1 VLLRRTL
8 LLLLL
13 LVSFVVPAVSLAGNP
28 ADPDPNR
35 FAKEIE
41 AFRDLDSKNS
51 VPAEPVLFVGSS
63 SIRIWRTHDS
73 FPALAVINRGFGG
86 SHISD
91 VIYFADRVLLP
102 YKPSVV
108 VFYAGDND
116 IAAGK
121 SAQRVADDYR
131 RFADLVH
138 QRLPAA
144 KIIFLAIKP
153 STQRWSFW
161 PEMKRANEL
170 IRAFSQRD
178 KRRFFADVATPLL
191 RSDGTPDDSL
201 FLDDKLHLNPEGYEV
216 WTRALSPLLRKVL
229 ESRDGTSS

>member
-1 VLLRRTL
+1 MFLRRTL
-8 LLLLL
+8 LLLISL
-13 LVSFVVPAVSLAGNP
+13 VVPSVSLAGNP
-28 ADPDPNR
+28 AADPDPNR

-51 VPAEPVLFVGSS
+51 VPTDPVLFLGSS

-73 FPALAVINRGFGG
+73 FPALSVINRGFGG

-102 YKPSVV
+102 YKPRAI

-121 SAQRVADDYR
+121 SAGRVLDDYR
-131 RFADLVH
+131 RFVEIVH
-138 QRLPAA
+138 RRLPAT

-153 STQRWSFW
+153 STQRWSSW
-161 PEMKRANEL
+161 TETKRANEL
-170 IRAFSQRD
+170 IRAFSQED
-178 KRRFFADVATPLL
+178 KRRFFDDVATPLL
-191 RSDGTPDDSL
+191 RPDGTPDDSL
-201 FLDDKLHLNPEGYEV
+201 FLDDKLHLNSKGYEV
-216 WTRALSPLLRKVL
+216 WTRVLSPLLQKVL
-229 ESRDGTSS
+229 ESRGGPSP

>member
-1 VLLRRTL
+1 VFLRRTL
-8 LLLLL
+8 LLL
-13 LVSFVVPAVSLAGNP
+13 VSFAVPAVSLAGSPP

-35 FAKEIE
+35 FAKEID

-51 VPAEPVLFVGSS
+51 VPADPVLFLGSS
-63 SIRIWRTHDS
+63 SIRMWRTHDS
-73 FPALAVINRGFGG
+73 FPALPVINRGFGG
-86 SHISD
+86 SHICD

-102 YKPSVV
+102 YKPRVI

-121 SAQRVADDYR
+121 SAGRVFDDTR
-131 RFADLVH
+131 HFADLVH

-170 IRAFSQRD
+170 IRAFSQKD
-178 KRRFFADVATPLL
+178 KRRFFADVATPVL
-191 RSDGTPDDSL
+191 RPDGTPDDSL
-201 FLDDKLHLNPEGYEV
+201 FLDDKLHLNSKGYEV

-229 ESRDGTSS
+229 ESRDGMSP

>member
-1 VLLRRTL
+1 
-8 LLLLL
+8 
-13 LVSFVVPAVSLAGNP
+13 VSLAGNP
-28 ADPDPNR
+28 AADPDPNR

-41 AFRDLDSKNS
+41 AFGDLDSKNS
-51 VPAEPVLFVGSS
+51 VPADPVLFLGSS
-63 SIRIWRTHDS
+63 SIRLWRTHDS
-73 FPALAVINRGFGG
+73 FPVLPVINRGFGG

-102 YKPSVV
+102 YKPRVI

-121 SAQRVADDYR
+121 SAGRVLDDTR

-138 QRLPAA
+138 QRLPAT

-153 STQRWSFW
+153 STQRWSLW

-170 IRAFSQRD
+170 IRAFSQKD
-178 KRRFFADVATPLL
+178 QRRFFADVATPLL
-191 RSDGTPDDSL
+191 RPDGTPDDSL
-201 FLDDKLHLNPEGYEV
+201 FLDDKLHLNSKGYEV
-216 WTRALSPLLRKVL
+216 WTRALGPLLQKVL
-229 ESRDGTSS
+229 ESRDGASP

>member
-1 VLLRRTL
+1 MFLRRTL
-8 LLLLL
+8 LLL
-13 LVSFVVPAVSLAGNP
+13 VSFAVPAVSLAGSPP

-35 FAKEIE
+35 FAKEID

-51 VPAEPVLFVGSS
+51 VPADPVLFLGSS
-63 SIRIWRTHDS
+63 SIRMWRTHDS
-73 FPALAVINRGFGG
+73 FPALPVINRGFGG
-86 SHISD
+86 SHICD

-102 YKPSVV
+102 YKPRVI

-121 SAQRVADDYR
+121 SAGRVFDDTR
-131 RFADLVH
+131 HFADLVH

-170 IRAFSQRD
+170 IRAFSQKD
-178 KRRFFADVATPLL
+178 KRRFFADVATPVL
-191 RSDGTPDDSL
+191 RPDGTPDDSL
-201 FLDDKLHLNPEGYEV
+201 FLDDKLHLNSKGYEV

-229 ESRDGTSS
+229 ESRDGMSP

>member
-1 VLLRRTL
+1 LLRSTL
-8 LLLLL
+8 LS
-13 LVSFVVPAVSLAGNP
+13 LVSLLVPAVSLASNAPG
-28 ADPDPNR
+28 DPDPNR
-35 FAKEIE
+35 FAKEVE

-51 VPAEPVLFVGSS
+51 VPADPVLFLGSS
-63 SIRIWRTHDS
+63 SIRLWRTHDS
-73 FPALAVINRGFGG
+73 FPALPVINRGFGG

-102 YKPSVV
+102 YKPRVI

-121 SAQRVADDYR
+121 SAQRVLDDYR
-131 RFADLVH
+131 RFADVVH

-161 PEMKRANEL
+161 PETKRASEL
-170 IRAFSQRD
+170 IQAFSQKD
-178 KRRFFADVATPLL
+178 KRRFFVDVATPLL
-191 RSDGTPDDSL
+191 GADGTPDDSL
-201 FLDDKLHLNPEGYEV
+201 FLDDKLHLNARGYEV
-216 WTRALSPLLRKVL
+216 WTRTLSPLIGKVL
-229 ESRDGTSS
+229 ESGDGVSP